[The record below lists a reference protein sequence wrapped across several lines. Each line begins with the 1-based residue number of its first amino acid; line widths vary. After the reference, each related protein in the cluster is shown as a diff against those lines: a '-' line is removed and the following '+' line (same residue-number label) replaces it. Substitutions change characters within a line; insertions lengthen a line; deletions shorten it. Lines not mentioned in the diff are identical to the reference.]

1 MHAEPEL
8 LALLALGEHA
18 GTESDRVHVQTCR
31 ECAEEVSELRQVVT
45 LARSEETTMALP
57 SQEVW
62 VRIREELGF
71 DLTLEPPQDR
81 SLFLLPDPPEP
92 SLVTGL
98 SNAIGWSD
106 AAPGEAEGF
115 DELTA
120 HAQLRPVG
128 ASWSHA
134 SGMATLA
141 TDGHGRRV
149 LEVALQADLPTVGV
163 RQAWLIHRD
172 DPSVRQT
179 LGILD
184 GPFGLW
190 TVAHSIDLE
199 QYAILDIS
207 QQGPGEVEH
216 SGQTIVR
223 GQFALVS

>member
-1 MHAEPEL
+1 MHADPEL
-8 LALLALGEHA
+8 LALLALGEQA
-18 GTESDRVHVQTCR
+18 GTESERVHIQNCP
-31 ECAEEVSELRQVVT
+31 ECADEVSELQRVVT
-45 LARSEETTMALP
+45 LARSEETTMAIP

-62 VRIREELGF
+62 GRIRDELGL
-71 DLTLEPPQDR
+71 DLTLEPPPHR
-81 SLFLLPDPPEP
+81 SEFLP
-92 SLVTGL
+92 SDT
-98 SNAIGWSD
+98 SQRP
-106 AAPGEAEGF
+106 AAPRSVRAVPPLRTE

-120 HAQLRPVG
+120 RAQLKPVG

-134 SGMATLA
+134 SGNATLA

-149 LEVALQADLPTVGV
+149 LEVALQADLPAFGV

-172 DPSVRQT
+172 DPTVRQT

-207 QQGPGEVEH
+207 QQGPGETEH

-223 GQFALVS
+223 GEFALIS